1 MRHGGCHLARQLRR
15 NDPPG
20 MIAEP
25 EVRERVGPSQ
35 RARLDV
41 HTWEM
46 PDETVSLATMLEGL
60 PSPTEEPP
68 TGLDAFHVMND
79 DAPFVEPA
87 LREYEIEA
95 NPQVTFV
102 SARGAS
108 GKSTMARHLSR
119 TIKAPL
125 WSLGDDAAVS
135 GDALGARLS
144 SYLGTAS
151 PLDATDRV
159 PVLIVDALDEARLR
173 VSGLSW
179 DQFVASLTEY
189 AKAGVHLVMLGRKRT
204 VEDVWVEFASA
215 EIGVQWF
222 EISHFD
228 EARQREYVD
237 LRVFDGES
245 LTSGDTYVKARDL
258 VLADLNGESGGDLD
272 ATFAGYAP
280 VLDAVA
286 ALLAPGTNYQS
297 LLNTFGD
304 LGRGLTTRVGVL
316 RQILDELLVR
326 EFREKVAP
334 LAHELGLPDDAA
346 FTPEEQLDWL
356 ANELLGGP
364 PPDLAWCPPDKQAQY
379 VKQLRTF
386 LEQHPYRHDEAWAS
400 PVFSSY
406 VAFRRFDQVPGPVL
420 ADLAMES
427 GLLFDFHVE
436 AQMSS
441 GSKLLLS
448 QDQFTALHRSLTA
461 GQWHSST
468 SVVSVRSPEVAGDE
482 LPDEAHVALALV
494 HRGSSPLTVDADL
507 LLEQAGELHLTSPLS
522 NLDVE
527 VGGSVVI
534 SSPTS
539 IVDLGPD
546 LYVRADVV
554 QISGSSVQ
562 VGKGPGGDG
571 SSGPSVELAANE
583 SFEVSGELVGNPSVY
598 EFVVSV
604 PDSVALTF
612 PWVTYRGALEL
623 DEEDAAHDVRAL
635 RFLNKLMSLTRRD
648 GHRGRR
654 AVYIKKLEGRQ
665 GLQGEEFQAALAILE
680 DAGAVSV
687 EQDLV
692 FYSDDWE
699 ASRFDGKGRP
709 GLPSFEDKRA
719 VWDPLLASITTA
731 IAR

>member
-1 MRHGGCHLARQLRR
+1 M
-15 NDPPG
+15 
-20 MIAEP
+20 
-25 EVRERVGPSQ
+25 
-35 RARLDV
+35 
-41 HTWEM
+41 
-46 PDETVSLATMLEGL
+46 
-60 PSPTEEPP
+60 
-68 TGLDAFHVMND
+68 
-79 DAPFVEPA
+79 
-87 LREYEIEA
+87 
-95 NPQVTFV
+95 
-102 SARGAS
+102 
-108 GKSTMARHLSR
+108 
-119 TIKAPL
+119 
-125 WSLGDDAAVS
+125 
-135 GDALGARLS
+135 
-144 SYLGTAS
+144 
-151 PLDATDRV
+151 
-159 PVLIVDALDEARLR
+159 
-173 VSGLSW
+173 
-179 DQFVASLTEY
+179 
-189 AKAGVHLVMLGRKRT
+189 
-204 VEDVWVEFASA
+204 
-215 EIGVQWF
+215 
-222 EISHFD
+222 
-228 EARQREYVD
+228 
-237 LRVFDGES
+237 
-245 LTSGDTYVKARDL
+245 
-258 VLADLNGESGGDLD
+258 
-272 ATFAGYAP
+272 
-280 VLDAVA
+280 
-286 ALLAPGTNYQS
+286 
-297 LLNTFGD
+297 
-304 LGRGLTTRVGVL
+304 
-316 RQILDELLVR
+316 
-326 EFREKVAP
+326 
-334 LAHELGLPDDAA
+334 
-346 FTPEEQLDWL
+346 
-356 ANELLGGP
+356 
-364 PPDLAWCPPDKQAQY
+364 
-379 VKQLRTF
+379 
-386 LEQHPYRHDEAWAS
+386 
-400 PVFSSY
+400 
-406 VAFRRFDQVPGPVL
+406 
-420 ADLAMES
+420 
-427 GLLFDFHVE
+427 
-436 AQMSS
+436 
-441 GSKLLLS
+441 
-448 QDQFTALHRSLTA
+448 
-461 GQWHSST
+461 
-468 SVVSVRSPEVAGDE
+468 
-482 LPDEAHVALALV
+482 ALV